1 MVRQYKIH
9 TDLDG
14 ANNKIWD
21 VTNGKV
27 RLYQPSDLGIEVSN
41 NLWGSDG
48 IGVMGERSIS
58 QPDIKF
64 TLITL
69 GSSVQENYK
78 LLNEFINDILSV
90 KYVTLEYRT
99 EWFQVYAD
107 VALNKITK
115 TEGYGLNGTFEEEI
129 TFNIITKW
137 YTYENLTFTT
147 LENGEIIDGV
157 SKVYGGSYYS
167 IPKNLYPNTDF
178 KDGFNGWTRHPSL
191 DIWEILS
198 EDESDKTSKILH
210 GKGATQTNQQL
221 YTPTHNVPVS
231 PGDTFTISFDYKDLN
246 WTKPIVIASV
256 RVTATP
262 SSNTGIES
270 FNFSSDKATTKWEKK
285 VFTLTATQSG
295 FLSVMPYDNDN
306 TGNHESFYKKLKVE
320 KGDKA
325 TPWIPDTI
333 DTAGYRYIKGK
344 AYTYY
349 GETNIGRLS
358 RWEITEPFFSIVAKL
373 IPSKVI
379 DGTNQVGLKFFNEN
393 LNEYSAI
400 LFNVDTPPDY
410 IMVNTDVNDEFY
422 LSATKGTTI
431 NAFPSIDMQRY
442 RTRIFTKGQMTLQNV
457 SSVEI
462 RVKRKVDFI

>member
-14 ANNKIWD
+14 MNNKVWD

-64 TLITL
+64 TLITR

-107 VALNKITK
+107 VALNEITK

-157 SKVYGGSYYS
+157 SKIYGGSINKMKLPNLNLISGLKKEPTSVTIPIGGRYS
-167 IPKNLYPNTDF
+167 TI
-178 KDGFNGWTRHPSL
+178 
-191 DIWEILS
+191 
-198 EDESDKTSKILH
+198 KI
-210 GKGATQTNQQL
+210 
-221 YTPTHNVPVS
+221 
-231 PGDTFTISFDYKDLN
+231 
-246 WTKPIVIASV
+246 
-256 RVTATP
+256 
-262 SSNTGIES
+262 
-270 FNFSSDKATTKWEKK
+270 FSSSELSSLKGKTVTTSIYIDATNSTYDLKAQLFANPGSVAVGTIVKAGAKGWSVVTSVYPSE
-285 VFTLTATQSG
+285 ATSG
-295 FLSVMPYDNDN
+295 NIAIITSGTVSVSTPLVY
-306 TGNHESFYKKLKVE
+306 SKPKVE
-320 KGDKA
+320 EGQVM
-325 TPWIPDTI
+325 TPWLPSATEVTNSDYATY
-333 DTAGYRYIKGK
+333 AGYRYIKDK

-349 GETNIGRLS
+349 GETNIERLS
-358 RWEITEPFFSIVAKL
+358 RWEIDNPFFSFIAKL
-373 IPSKVI
+373 TPSKTI
-379 DGTNQVGLKFFNEN
+379 DATKQIGLKFLNEN
-393 LNEYSAI
+393 LNEYSAL
-400 LFNVDTPPDY
+400 LFNIDNAPDY
-410 IMVNTDVNDEFY
+410 IMINTDVNDEFY
-422 LSATKGTTI
+422 LSTTGSITI
-431 NAFPSIDMQRY
+431 NAFPTLDMQRY
-442 RTRIFTKGQMTLQNV
+442 RTRIFTKGQMTMQNL

-462 RVKRKVDFI
+462 KVKRKVDFI